1 MNLQN
6 LIRSAGLIDD
16 VLVRP
21 FNRFSQTVA
30 NKRGK
35 TFIPNFSGR
44 NAVQNQVGSGT
55 PIIRPPANVNSPAYT
70 QGGAQRF
77 AAEYGT
83 GAPNVP
89 AAVTSVTK
97 PGWQG
102 NVLGAATTAVG
113 LLGDPFGISEALLG
127 TVGQP
132 NQSRMSLLGGVNTD
146 PLIPKTTPI
155 QRPPKPNGNDLRD
168 YGPRYKEKELAAG
181 AAAERFRPGAGFP
194 GQQSAADRDYESQKR
209 RAEQLAQQDE
219 LSKKY
224 RVADLTKAYN
234 TAATPE
240 EKEKIGLEIWA
251 TTNPQLA
258 QKLKPGQ
265 LGYEQVQ
272 SVQAAQSPLG
282 GALQAARN
290 IELAD
295 KTSFNA
301 VPSAGFGVGFGANLN
316 TQIPGVQVPAN
327 LQENIAGAFT
337 SPVNVPSFD
346 QTAKLFD
353 PAKISE
359 VDRATLIRLFNEG
372 LQKK

>member
-1 MNLQN
+1 MP
-6 LIRSAGLIDD
+6 GL
-16 VLVRP
+16 R
-21 FNRFSQTVA
+21 
-30 NKRGK
+30 KG
-35 TFIPNFSGR
+35 
-44 NAVQNQVGSGT
+44 
-55 PIIRPPANVNSPAYT
+55 
-70 QGGAQRF
+70 
-77 AAEYGT
+77 
-83 GAPNVP
+83 
-89 AAVTSVTK
+89 
-97 PGWQG
+97 
-102 NVLGAATTAVG
+102 
-113 LLGDPFGISEALLG
+113 
-127 TVGQP
+127 
-132 NQSRMSLLGGVNTD
+132 
-146 PLIPKTTPI
+146 
-155 QRPPKPNGNDLRD
+155 
-168 YGPRYKEKELAAG
+168 YKEQELAVG

-194 GQQSAADRDYESQKR
+194 GQQAAADRDYESQKR

-272 SVQAAQSPLG
+272 SVQAAQSPFG

-295 KTSFNA
+295 KTSFDA
-301 VPSAGFGVGFGANLN
+301 VPSAGFGVGFGTNLN
-316 TQIPGVQVPAN
+316 TQIPGIQVPAN
-327 LQENIAGAFT
+327 LQENMAGAFT

>member
-1 MNLQN
+1 VEQLLSRTGGLLNR
-6 LIRSAGLIDD
+6 LIGGPQQLGLGA
-16 VLVRP
+16 LMY
-21 FNRFSQTVA
+21 
-30 NKRGK
+30 
-35 TFIPNFSGR
+35 
-44 NAVQNQVGSGT
+44 GSSEIQKPLKSMFGLPST
-55 PIIRPPANVNSPAYT
+55 GDYLR
-70 QGGAQRF
+70 QWEAQS
-77 AAEYGT
+77 
-83 GAPNVP
+83 GAP
-89 AAVTSVTK
+89 A
-97 PGWQG
+97 
-102 NVLGAATTAVG
+102 
-113 LLGDPFGISEALLG
+113 
-127 TVGQP
+127 
-132 NQSRMSLLGGVNTD
+132 
-146 PLIPKTTPI
+146 
-155 QRPPKPNGNDLRD
+155 QRPPMPGLPA
-168 YGPRYKEKELAAG
+168 GYKEKELAAG

-209 RAEQLAQQDE
+209 RAEQLAQQDQ

-224 RVADLTKAYN
+224 RVAELTKAYN

-258 QKLKPGQ
+258 QELKPGQ

-272 SVQAAQSPLG
+272 SVQAAQSPFG

-316 TQIPGVQVPAN
+316 TQIPGIQVPAN
-327 LQENIAGAFT
+327 LQENMAGAFT

>member
-1 MNLQN
+1 MEFFNRLLGRGAPVVTSRPGWPPAPQPQYPAAWSAKPAAASVSPATGLKGAGRLLGPVGVGLDIYETGRQVFNPQDNIITRTQRLGAGINN
-6 LIRSAGLIDD
+6 LIQGRPYLSGSAI
-16 VLVRP
+16 
-21 FNRFSQTVA
+21 SQA
-30 NKRGK
+30 NPGQYY
-35 TFIPNFSGR
+35 G
-44 NAVQNQVGSGT
+44 
-55 PIIRPPANVNSPAYT
+55 PAYASAEAMGLPSR
-70 QGGAQRF
+70 QG
-77 AAEYGT
+77 
-83 GAPNVP
+83 
-89 AAVTSVTK
+89 
-97 PGWQG
+97 
-102 NVLGAATTAVG
+102 
-113 LLGDPFGISEALLG
+113 
-127 TVGQP
+127 
-132 NQSRMSLLGGVNTD
+132 
-146 PLIPKTTPI
+146 
-155 QRPPKPNGNDLRD
+155 LRD
-168 YGPRYKEKELAAG
+168 YGPRYKEKELGAG
-181 AAAERFRPGAGFP
+181 AAAEAYRPGAGSP

-272 SVQAAQSPLG
+272 SIQTAQSPLG
-282 GALQAARN
+282 GTLQAAKN

-295 KTSFNA
+295 KISFDA
-301 VPSAGFGVGFGANLN
+301 VPSTGFGIGFGANLN

-346 QTAKLFD
+346 QAAKLFD

>member
-1 MNLQN
+1 LEVIVEQLLSRTGGLLNR
-6 LIRSAGLIDD
+6 LI
-16 VLVRP
+16 
-21 FNRFSQTVA
+21 
-30 NKRGK
+30 
-35 TFIPNFSGR
+35 
-44 NAVQNQVGSGT
+44 
-55 PIIRPPANVNSPAYT
+55 
-70 QGGAQRF
+70 GGPQQL
-77 AAEYGT
+77 G
-83 GAPNVP
+83 
-89 AAVTSVTK
+89 
-97 PGWQG
+97 
-102 NVLGAATTAVG
+102 LGALMYGSSEIQKPLKSMFGLPSTGDYLRQWEAQSGAT
-113 LLGDPFGISEALLG
+113 S
-127 TVGQP
+127 
-132 NQSRMSLLGGVNTD
+132 
-146 PLIPKTTPI
+146 

-168 YGPRYKEKELAAG
+168 YGSRYKELELAAG

-194 GQQSAADRDYESQKR
+194 GQQAAADRDYESQKR

-272 SVQAAQSPLG
+272 SVQAAQSPFG

-290 IELAD
+290 IGLAD

-316 TQIPGVQVPAN
+316 TQIPGIQVPAN
-327 LQENIAGAFT
+327 LQENMTGAFT

>member
-1 MNLQN
+1 MSLQFINPALQGAKGISNLKTLLFGGGPVGAVMLGASQAPRFIEAGRKNPTGSSQMSILGSMGSN
-6 LIRSAGLIDD
+6 LSGSTTSAGLT
-16 VLVRP
+16 
-21 FNRFSQTVA
+21 S
-30 NKRGK
+30 
-35 TFIPNFSGR
+35 
-44 NAVQNQVGSGT
+44 
-55 PIIRPPANVNSPAYT
+55 RPPMPGLPA
-70 QGGAQRF
+70 G
-77 AAEYGT
+77 
-83 GAPNVP
+83 
-89 AAVTSVTK
+89 
-97 PGWQG
+97 
-102 NVLGAATTAVG
+102 
-113 LLGDPFGISEALLG
+113 
-127 TVGQP
+127 
-132 NQSRMSLLGGVNTD
+132 
-146 PLIPKTTPI
+146 
-155 QRPPKPNGNDLRD
+155 
-168 YGPRYKEKELAAG
+168 YKEQELAAG

-194 GQQSAADRDYESQKR
+194 GQQAAADRDYESQKK
-209 RAEQLAQQDE
+209 RAEQLAQQDQ

-272 SVQAAQSPLG
+272 SVQAAQSPFG

-316 TQIPGVQVPAN
+316 TQIPGIQVPAN
-327 LQENIAGAFT
+327 LQENMAGAFT

>member
-1 MNLQN
+1 MPIQFVGPALQGASFIGRVGVP
-6 LIRSAGLIDD
+6 LMQQLGISAGL
-16 VLVRP
+16 
-21 FNRFSQTVA
+21 A
-30 NKRGK
+30 G
-35 TFIPNFSGR
+35 
-44 NAVQNQVGSGT
+44 
-55 PIIRPPANVNSPAYT
+55 
-70 QGGAQRF
+70 
-77 AAEYGT
+77 
-83 GAPNVP
+83 
-89 AAVTSVTK
+89 
-97 PGWQG
+97 
-102 NVLGAATTAVG
+102 LGAAANAFAGSPKSSSQGV
-113 LLGDPFGISEALLG
+113 
-127 TVGQP
+127 
-132 NQSRMSLLGGVNTD
+132 RMRSTGGSPGSLT
-146 PLIPKTTPI
+146 
-155 QRPPKPNGNDLRD
+155 QRPPMPGLPP
-168 YGPRYKEKELAAG
+168 GYKEQELAAG

-194 GQQSAADRDYESQKR
+194 GQQAAADRDYESQKR

-272 SVQAAQSPLG
+272 SVQAAQSPFG

-290 IELAD
+290 IGLAD

-316 TQIPGVQVPAN
+316 TQIPGIQVPAN
-327 LQENIAGAFT
+327 LQENMAGAFT

>member
-1 MNLQN
+1 MNPLDFLFGKGKPTPGARPGWPPAPQGQFPSSWGAKKPSATARPPIGIKGAGRLLGPALAIPDIIEQVNEIRNPQDNIITNLQN
-6 LIRSAGLIDD
+6 L
-16 VLVRP
+16 
-21 FNRFSQTVA
+21 
-30 NKRGK
+30 
-35 TFIPNFSGR
+35 
-44 NAVQNQVGSGT
+44 GSGIGNLLQGKPYLSGARVGT
-55 PIIRPPANVNSPAYT
+55 PGQYYGPAY
-70 QGGAQRF
+70 AS
-77 AAEYGT
+77 E
-83 GAPNVP
+83 
-89 AAVTSVTK
+89 
-97 PGWQG
+97 
-102 NVLGAATTAVG
+102 
-113 LLGDPFGISEALLG
+113 EALG
-127 TVGQP
+127 IK
-132 NQSRMSLLGGVNTD
+132 SGGPRN
-146 PLIPKTTPI
+146 
-155 QRPPKPNGNDLRD
+155 
-168 YGPRYKEKELAAG
+168 YGPGYREDELRAG
-181 AAAERFRPGAGFP
+181 QQAEAFRQGAGFP
-194 GQQSAADRDYESQKR
+194 GQQAAADRDYESQKR
-209 RAEQLAQQDE
+209 RAEQLAQQDQ

-272 SVQAAQSPLG
+272 SIQTAQSPLG
-282 GALQAARN
+282 GTLQAAKN

-295 KTSFNA
+295 KISFDA
-301 VPSAGFGVGFGANLN
+301 VPSTGFGIGFGANLN

-346 QTAKLFD
+346 QAAKLFD